1 MIKNVKSGYNIIDDK
16 GFIYSNYFLV
26 VLVITKPYISVTE
39 STFNYGELGRKKNII
54 EQQSSVMS
62 QDKEFPIIES
72 YCMLLEKE
80 TQNKSN
86 CITNEN
92 NNSKNINKFKD
103 KDKANESK
111 IEAKQVQDL
120 KDRVNKILNE
130 F

>member
-1 MIKNVKSGYNIIDDK
+1 
-16 GFIYSNYFLV
+16 
-26 VLVITKPYISVTE
+26 
-39 STFNYGELGRKKNII
+39 
-54 EQQSSVMS
+54 
-62 QDKEFPIIES
+62 
-72 YCMLLEKE
+72 MLLEKE

-86 CITNEN
+86 CVTNEN
-92 NNSKNINKFKD
+92 NNSKNISIFND